1 MLYNFNYFDHIWQSD
16 NGREFTAN
24 VIKELKDLWPD
35 CCIVHGKPRHPQSQG
50 SVERG
55 NADIKDMLI
64 IWMRENNSTSWK
76 VGLKFV
82 QFNKNNSHHSGI
94 NRTPYKAMFGS
105 DAKMGLTSSPLPQ
118 EILSTLS
125 TEEDLVAHLEN
136 KQTQDPTLQISSV
149 QACDNPNTDANDS
162 VHDVPSEAS
171 LDIVQ
176 CAIFEMPCFDFMKC
190 SVCNKS
196 VHELCSKSETA
207 YAICQLCSNERDVST
222 ERSQAA

>member
-1 MLYNFNYFDHIWQSD
+1 LKVLISKRAAEVGYQLLDIFLLFGAPHILQSD

-24 VIKELKDLWPD
+24 VIKELKDWWPD
-35 CCIVHGKPRHPQSQG
+35 CCIVHSKPRHPQSQG

-64 IWMRENNSTSWK
+64 IWMRENNITSWK

-105 DAKMGLTSSPLPQ
+105 DAKMDLSSSPLPQ
-118 EILSTLS
+118 EMLSTLS

-136 KQTQDPTLQISSV
+136 KQTQDSTLQISSV
-149 QACDNPNTDANDS
+149 QACDNTSTDVNDS

-171 LDIVQ
+171 LDTVQ
-176 CAIFEMPCFDFMKC
+176 CAVCEMPCFDFMKC
-190 SVCNKS
+190 SVCNKF
-196 VHELCSKSETA
+196 VHELCSK
-207 YAICQLCSNERDVST
+207 
-222 ERSQAA
+222 